1 LSVTDPTSVAPQLN
15 LSVHDRSPRLV
26 SATPAETFGLL
37 LDDRGLFAEA
47 QGLLAE
53 VSGCPLRRASSTLL
67 LTAAHQHVHVRQIAR
82 RFVNAMANQHEGRQD
97 ALVIDLVAAALSA
110 DTTGPMPGAFAAG
123 DPQRF
128 DAAPPDLIGPA
139 RLGHI
144 RGVRA
149 RGELDLLTAGE
160 LLLVATENLGGVA
173 AETVGTAFY
182 VDLEGVTFLD
192 GAGLGALADRGRAPQ
207 PARARRR
214 PPLVGARV
222 RTRRPRH
229 TNRCGITRLVHLA
242 EPNIWRRWSRQF
254 KP

>member
-192 GAGLGALADRGRAPQ
+192 GAGLGALAGISNQARDRGQRLVVSTPTAAGPRNLL
-207 PARARRR
+207 ALAVARRW
-214 PPLVGARV
+214 LVPEFAPADHD
-222 RTRRPRH
+222 TP
-229 TNRCGITRLVHLA
+229 TA
-242 EPNIWRRWSRQF
+242 AA
-254 KP
+254 